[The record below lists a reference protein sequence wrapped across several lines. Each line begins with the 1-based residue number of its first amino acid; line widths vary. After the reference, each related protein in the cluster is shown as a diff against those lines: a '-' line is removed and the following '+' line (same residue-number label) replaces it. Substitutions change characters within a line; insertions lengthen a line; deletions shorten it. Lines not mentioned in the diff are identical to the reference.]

1 MTTREFY
8 TAIQNANVDDAL
20 KEFAATAIQKMDEK
34 NKKRSSKPTK
44 AQIENAPI
52 KAAINEMLG
61 SEPLTAT
68 QVAETLNISVQK
80 ASNLLWR
87 MVEETSR
94 SRKRQSVRRCVCH
107 GIAHGL
113 HRCDGGHRPH
123 Q

>member
-8 TAIQNANVDDAL
+8 TAIQNENVSDAL
-20 KEFAATAIQKMDEK
+20 KEFAVTAIQKMDEK

-68 QVAETLNISVQK
+68 QVAQELDITVQK
-80 ASNLLWR
+80 ASNLLR
-87 MVEETSR
+87 ALVT
-94 SRKRQSVRRCVCH
+94 
-107 GIAHGL
+107 
-113 HRCDGGHRPH
+113 DGVATAQEVHIKDKGKVKGYTLAE
-123 Q
+123 

>member
-8 TAIQNANVDDAL
+8 TTIQNANVDDAL
-20 KEFAATAIQKMDEK
+20 KEFATNAIQKMDEK

-68 QVAETLNISVQK
+68 QVAQELDITVQK
-80 ASNLLWR
+80 ASNLLR
-87 MVEETSR
+87 ALVT
-94 SRKRQSVRRCVCH
+94 
-107 GIAHGL
+107 
-113 HRCDGGHRPH
+113 DGVATVQEIHVKGKGKVKGYTLAE
-123 Q
+123 

>member
-52 KAAINEMLG
+52 KTAIAEMLG

-68 QVAETLNISVQK
+68 QVAQELDISTQK
-80 ASNLLWR
+80 ASNLLR
-87 MVEETSR
+87 NLVTE
-94 SRKRQSVRRCVCH
+94 
-107 GIAHGL
+107 GIAVDQEVKIKGKGKVKGYTL
-113 HRCDGGHRPH
+113 AE
-123 Q
+123 

>member
-52 KAAINEMLG
+52 KTAISEMLG

-68 QVAETLNISVQK
+68 QVAQELDISTQK
-80 ASNLLWR
+80 ASNLLR
-87 MVEETSR
+87 NLVTE
-94 SRKRQSVRRCVCH
+94 
-107 GIAHGL
+107 GIAADQEVKIKGKGKVKGYTL
-113 HRCDGGHRPH
+113 AE
-123 Q
+123 

>member
-8 TAIQNANVDDAL
+8 TAIQNENIDDAL

-68 QVAETLNISVQK
+68 QVAQELDITVQK
-80 ASNLLWR
+80 ASNLLR
-87 MVEETSR
+87 ALVT
-94 SRKRQSVRRCVCH
+94 
-107 GIAHGL
+107 
-113 HRCDGGHRPH
+113 DGVATTQEVHIKGKGKVKGYTLTE
-123 Q
+123 

>member
-52 KAAINEMLG
+52 KTAIAEMLG

-68 QVAETLNISVQK
+68 QVAEELGLSTQK
-80 ASNLLWR
+80 ASNLLR
-87 MVEETSR
+87 NLVTE
-94 SRKRQSVRRCVCH
+94 
-107 GIAHGL
+107 GIAVDQEVKIKGKGKVKGYTL
-113 HRCDGGHRPH
+113 AE
-123 Q
+123 

>member
-68 QVAETLNISVQK
+68 LLTFFGEWLKKALPPLRKSVSRGR
-80 ASNLLWR
+80 ARLRVILL
-87 MVEETSR
+87 R
-94 SRKRQSVRRCVCH
+94 SK
-107 GIAHGL
+107 
-113 HRCDGGHRPH
+113 
-123 Q
+123 

>member
-68 QVAETLNISVQK
+68 QVAEKLDISVQK
-80 ASNLLWR
+80 ASNLLR
-87 MVEETSR
+87 NLATDGVAAAQE
-94 SRKRQSVRRCVCH
+94 VRIKGKGKVK
-107 GIAHGL
+107 GYTLAE
-113 HRCDGGHRPH
+113 
-123 Q
+123 

>member
-20 KEFAATAIQKMDEK
+20 KEFAANAIQKMDEK

-68 QVAETLNISVQK
+68 QVAEGLNITTQK
-80 ASNLLWR
+80 ASNLLR
-87 MVEETSR
+87 NLVT
-94 SRKRQSVRRCVCH
+94 
-107 GIAHGL
+107 
-113 HRCDGGHRPH
+113 DGVATAQEVHIKGKGKVKGYTLAE
-123 Q
+123 

>member
-87 MVEETSR
+87 MVEE
-94 SRKRQSVRRCVCH
+94 
-107 GIAHGL
+107 GIAAAQEVRIKGKGKVKGYTL
-113 HRCDGGHRPH
+113 AE
-123 Q
+123 